1 LKGNILNIISEVVMS
16 KEENFEIFWKLL
28 LGRRVNKKK
37 AKEVYLKIKTD
48 LTPELLAERF
58 NRLYLLTNEEKYV
71 PHPERWLRNERWND
85 ELDESKI
92 EKKIYRDQEGF
103 IISEEEW
110 KKQNR

>member
-1 LKGNILNIISEVVMS
+1 MKGNILDIISEVVMS

-28 LGRRVNKKK
+28 LGRRINKKK

-71 PHPERWLRNERWND
+71 PHPERWLRNDRCND
-85 ELDESKI
+85 ELD
-92 EKKIYRDQEGF
+92 
-103 IISEEEW
+103 
-110 KKQNR
+110 

>member
-1 LKGNILNIISEVVMS
+1 LKGNILDIISEVVMS

-28 LGRRVNKKK
+28 LGRRINKKK
-37 AKEVYLKIKTD
+37 ATEVYLKIKTD

-92 EKKIYRDQEGF
+92 GKKIYRDKEGF

-110 KKQNR
+110 RKQNR

>member
-1 LKGNILNIISEVVMS
+1 MKGNILNIVSEIEMS

-48 LTPELLAERF
+48 LSPVTLAERF
-58 NRLYLLTNEEKYV
+58 NKLYLLTDEEKYV

-85 ELDESKI
+85 ELDVSKI
-92 EKKIYRDQEGF
+92 EKKVYRDKDGF

-110 KKQNR
+110 EKQNQ

>member
-1 LKGNILNIISEVVMS
+1 MKGNILNIISEVVMS

-28 LGRRVNKKK
+28 LGRRINKKK
-37 AKEVYLKIKTD
+37 AKEVYLKIETD

-92 EKKIYRDQEGF
+92 EKKIYRDKEGF

-110 KKQNR
+110 RKQNR

>member
-1 LKGNILNIISEVVMS
+1 MKGKILNIISEVVMS

-92 EKKIYRDQEGF
+92 GKKIYRDKEGF

-110 KKQNR
+110 RKQNR

>member
-1 LKGNILNIISEVVMS
+1 MKGNIVDIISEVVMS

-85 ELDESKI
+85 ELDE
-92 EKKIYRDQEGF
+92 
-103 IISEEEW
+103 
-110 KKQNR
+110 

>member
-1 LKGNILNIISEVVMS
+1 MS

-28 LGRRVNKKK
+28 LGRRVNKKI
-37 AKEVYLKIKTD
+37 AKEVYMKIKTD
-48 LTPELLAERF
+48 ITPQVVAERF
-58 NRLYLLTNEEKYV
+58 NKLYLLTNEEKYV

-92 EKKIYRDQEGF
+92 EKKIYRDKEGF

>member
-1 LKGNILNIISEVVMS
+1 MS

-85 ELDESKI
+85 EIDEYSNGNR
-92 EKKIYRDQEGF
+92 IYRDKDGF
-103 IISEEEW
+103 IISEKEW
-110 KKQNR
+110 KEQNQ